1 MTGLQFIFYFFAFI
15 TVLSALTVLLT
26 KNVIH
31 AVLALLGVF
40 LGVSAMYIFAGA
52 DFLAVSQLIVY
63 IGGVLVLLLFGVM
76 LTNKEAGKDYPVSR
90 NNSLFLGILSGL
102 LIFMVLLYLVFVKGE
117 ALVKTGNENNIDN
130 TITFIGIA
138 LIKEYSIAFEL
149 IGFVLL
155 VTLIGAAFIAGRK
168 NIAK

>member
-1 MTGLQFIFYFFAFI
+1 MTGIQYIYYFFALV

-63 IGGVLVLLLFGVM
+63 IGGVLVLMLFGVM
-76 LTNKEAGKDYPVSR
+76 LTNKEVGKEYPVSR
-90 NNSLFLGILSGL
+90 NNSLVLGILSGL
-102 LIFMVLLYLVFVKGE
+102 LIFIALFYLIIVKGE
-117 ALVKTGNENNIDN
+117 ALVKPGNENAIDN

-149 IGFVLL
+149 IGFLLL

-168 NIAK
+168 SIVK